1 MTSPDPIADRSGPA
15 VTRIHRLTGADVPL
29 ARQTFLT
36 MSAVFETDGEPLSDD
51 YLDNLLARADFWAF
65 AALEGDRVVGGLTA
79 HTLPMTRSES
89 AEVFIYDLAVVP
101 DRQRQ
106 GLGRR
111 LVTALRDA
119 AAARGI
125 AVAFVPADN
134 DDTHA
139 LEFYQAIGGTPAPVT
154 IFTFGDDD

>member
-1 MTSPDPIADRSGPA
+1 MSASGASPNRSGSG
-15 VTRIHRLTGADVPL
+15 VTRIHRLTAADVPL
-29 ARQTFLT
+29 ARQTFLA
-36 MSAVFETDGEPLSDD
+36 MSAVFETDAAALSDD
-51 YLDNLLARADFWAF
+51 YLESLLERAEFWAF
-65 AALEGDRVVGGLTA
+65 AALEDDRVLGGLTA

-89 AEVFIYDLAVVP
+89 AEVFIYDLAIVP

-119 AAARGI
+119 AGARGI
-125 AVAFVPADN
+125 GVAFVPADN

-139 LEFYQAIGGTPAPVT
+139 LEFYRAIGGTPAPVT